1 MPFIAFVHAEDP
13 DERPDGRRPWEPNW
27 KVWRWLL
34 AAVFFG
40 YGATQ
45 AQGAIEAIFMIIVFG
60 LVCRAAEEA
69 LPKGDGLREY
79 RQ

>member
-1 MPFIAFVHAEDP
+1 MPFIGFVHAEDP
-13 DERPDGRRPWEPNW
+13 DPRPEGPPPWEPNW

-45 AQGAIEAIFMIIVFG
+45 AQGAIEALCMFVVFG

-69 LPKGDGLREY
+69 LPNNESLREF

>member
-1 MPFIAFVHAEDP
+1 MPFAGFVHEDP
-13 DERPDGRRPWEPNW
+13 DPRPQGPQPWEPNW

-45 AQGAIEAIFMIIVFG
+45 AQGALEALFMIVVFG

-69 LPKGDGLREY
+69 LPNSDGMREY